1 MNPLALYALAAAAL
15 ASFAAGWTARDW
27 KSDADAL
34 AVAQRAEKVLQREQA
49 KADSVA
55 EKYERARAKIEP
67 SRIEVRSNIR
77 EIYRN
82 VEVPAECAAGDAVV
96 SLLNAT
102 RRDANSAASG
112 QPRGELPA
120 GAGTSK
126 PADRPAPRRVG
137 G

>member
-1 MNPLALYALAAAAL
+1 MNPIALYALIAAAL

-27 KSDADAL
+27 QADADTL
-34 AVAQRAEKVLQREQA
+34 AAAQRAEKVLQREQA
-49 KADSVA
+49 KADSMA
-55 EKYERARAKIEP
+55 EEYERARAKIEP
-67 SRIEVRSNIR
+67 SRIEVRNNIR

-96 SLLNAT
+96 GLLDAA

-112 QPRGELPA
+112 QPRSELPA
-120 GAGTSK
+120 DAGAAQ